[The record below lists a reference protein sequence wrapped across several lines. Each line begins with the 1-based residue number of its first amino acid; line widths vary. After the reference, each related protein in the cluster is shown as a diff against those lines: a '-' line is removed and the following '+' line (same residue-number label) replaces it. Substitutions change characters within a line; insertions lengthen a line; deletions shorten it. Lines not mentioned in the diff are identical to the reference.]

1 LDAGNRQKCEP
12 EMNDRLLALKLFVR
26 LAHSGSFSQAGKDLG
41 LSQPSASRLIAS
53 FEKDIGARLFERS
66 TRAVRLTDAGADYLA
81 RIEPA
86 LAMLEEAGL
95 AARGKGAL
103 SGSLRIG
110 VSPIVAVR
118 EIVPRLPAFLARHP
132 ALRVDLAAD
141 DGRLDPVRERID
153 VAIRLGKL
161 DDAAATTALPIG
173 SNPLLMAASPTYLKR
188 AGRIKNPDELARHPV
203 MIGSP
208 DTGGV
213 CSFERDGQV
222 VSIWVDAPLTGN
234 IRDAAVAA
242 AVAGLGIVACSLW
255 GCRAEL
261 RSGALVR
268 ILKEWDM
275 GASEAHAVFPSVRG
289 VKTAARA
296 FVDHLAKDLKAHP

>member
-1 LDAGNRQKCEP
+1 MQATAEKREP

-26 LAHSGSFSQAGKDLG
+26 LAHSGSFSQAGKDVG
-41 LSQPSASRLIAS
+41 LSQPSASRLIAA
-53 FEKDIGARLFERS
+53 FEKDVGVRLFERS
-66 TRAVRLTDAGADYLA
+66 TRSVRLTDAGADYLA

-103 SGSLRIG
+103 TGSLRIG
-110 VSPIVAVR
+110 ASPSVAIR
-118 EIVPRLPAFLARHP
+118 EIVPRLPAFMAKHP

-161 DDAAATTALPIG
+161 DDAAAANAVPIG
-173 SNPLLMAASPTYLKR
+173 SNPLLMAAAPSYLKR
-188 AGRIKNPDELARHPV
+188 AGRIRSPDELARHPV

-208 DTGGV
+208 ATDGV
-213 CSFERDGQV
+213 CSFERGGEV
-222 VSIWVDAPLTGN
+222 VSLQVEAPLTGN
-234 IRDAAVAA
+234 IRDAVVAA

-255 GCRAEL
+255 GCRTEL

-268 ILKEWDM
+268 ILNEWDM
-275 GASEAHAVFPSVRG
+275 GASEANAVFPSGRG
-289 VKTAARA
+289 VRTAARA
-296 FVDHLAKDLKAHP
+296 FVEHLAEDLKAHP

>member
-1 LDAGNRQKCEP
+1 
-12 EMNDRLLALKLFVR
+12 MNDRLLALKLFVR
-26 LAHSGSFSQAGKDLG
+26 LAHSGSFSQAGKDVG
-41 LSQPSASRLIAS
+41 LSQPSASRLIAA
-53 FEKDIGARLFERS
+53 FEKDVGVRLFERS
-66 TRAVRLTDAGADYLA
+66 TRSVRLTDAGADYLA

-103 SGSLRIG
+103 TGSLRIG
-110 VSPIVAVR
+110 ASPSVAIR
-118 EIVPRLPAFLARHP
+118 EIVPRLPAFMAKHP

-153 VAIRLGKL
+153 VAIHLGKL
-161 DDAAATTALPIG
+161 DDAAAANAVAIG
-173 SNPLLMAASPTYLKR
+173 SNPLLMAAAPSYLKR
-188 AGRIKNPDELARHPV
+188 AGRIRSPDELARHPV

-208 DTGGV
+208 ATDGV
-213 CSFERDGQV
+213 CSFERDGQL
-222 VSIWVDAPLTGN
+222 VSLQVEAPLTGN
-234 IRDAAVAA
+234 IRDAVVAA

-275 GASEAHAVFPSVRG
+275 GASEVHAVFPSGGGVR
-289 VKTAARA
+289 TAARA
-296 FVDHLAKDLKAHP
+296 FVEHLAKDLKAHP

>member
-1 LDAGNRQKCEP
+1 
-12 EMNDRLLALKLFVR
+12 MNDRLLALRLFVR
-26 LAHSGSFSQAGKDLG
+26 LAHTGSFSQAGKDVG

-53 FEKDIGARLFERS
+53 FEKEVGVRLFERS
-66 TRAVRLTDAGADYLA
+66 TRAVSLTDAGADYLT
-81 RIEPA
+81 RVEPA
-86 LAMLEEAGL
+86 LAILEEANL
-95 AARGKGAL
+95 AARGKGTL

-110 VSPIVAVR
+110 ASPTVAIR
-118 EIVPRLPAFLARHP
+118 EIVPRLPAFLAKHP

-153 VAIRLGKL
+153 VSICLGKL
-161 DDAAATTALPIG
+161 DGAAVANAVPVG
-173 SNPLLMAASPTYLKR
+173 SNPLLLAAAPSYLKR

-208 DTGGV
+208 DTDGV

-222 VSIWVDAPLTGN
+222 VSLRVDAPLTGN

-242 AVAGLGIVACSLW
+242 AVAGLGVVACSLW

-275 GASEAHAVFPSVRG
+275 GVSEAHAVFPSGRG

-296 FVDHLAKDLKAHP
+296 FVAHLAKDLKARP

>member
-1 LDAGNRQKCEP
+1 
-12 EMNDRLLALKLFVR
+12 MNDRLLALKLFVR
-26 LAHSGSFSQAGKDLG
+26 LAHSGSFSQAGKEVG

-53 FEKDIGARLFERS
+53 FEKDVGVRLFERS
-66 TRAVRLTDAGADYLA
+66 TRAVRLTNAGADYLA

-86 LAMLEEAGL
+86 LAMLEEASL
-95 AARGKGAL
+95 AARGKGTL
-103 SGSLRIG
+103 SGNLRIG
-110 VSPIVAVR
+110 ASPSVAIR
-118 EIVPRLPAFLARHP
+118 EIVPRLPAFLTKHP

-141 DGRLDPVRERID
+141 DGRRDPVRERID

-161 DDAAATTALPIG
+161 DDVDATNAVSVG
-173 SNPLLMAASPTYLKR
+173 SNPLLMAASSSYLKR

-208 DTGGV
+208 DTDGV

-222 VSIWVDAPLTGN
+222 VSLRVDAPLTGN

-261 RSGALVR
+261 KSGALVQ

-275 GASEAHAVFPSVRG
+275 GASEAHAVFPSGRG

-296 FVDHLAKDLKAHP
+296 FVDHLAKDLKALP

>member
-1 LDAGNRQKCEP
+1 
-12 EMNDRLLALKLFVR
+12 MNDRLLALKLFVR
-26 LAHSGSFSQAGKDLG
+26 LAHSGSFSQAGKDVG

-53 FEKDIGARLFERS
+53 FEKEIGVRLFERS

-86 LAMLEEAGL
+86 LVMLEEASL
-95 AARGKGAL
+95 ATRGKGAL

-110 VSPIVAVR
+110 ASPSVAIR
-118 EIVPRLPAFLARHP
+118 EIVPRLPAFLTKHP
-132 ALRVDLAAD
+132 ALRIDLAAD
-141 DGRLDPVRERID
+141 DGRLDPIRERID

-161 DDAAATTALPIG
+161 DDTASTDAVPIG
-173 SNPLLMAASPTYLKR
+173 SNPLLMVAAPSYLKR

-222 VSIWVDAPLTGN
+222 VSLRVDAPLTGN

-242 AVAGLGIVACSLW
+242 AVAGLGMVACSLW

-261 RSGALVR
+261 KSGALVR
-268 ILKEWDM
+268 ILKDWDM
-275 GASEAHAVFPSVRG
+275 GASEAHAVFPSGRG

-296 FVDHLAKDLKAHP
+296 FVDYLAKDIKAYP